1 MTRKSKREIERA
13 IEGVETEEGGQGR
26 MLVAHRDPR
35 TDELTDPDGEPVDA
49 GPDDVLLVIDEAV
62 VMRREQAEAQG
73 REIIG
78 PAESETNPDADL
90 VRVYWGRPT

>member
-13 IEGVETEEGGQGR
+13 IEGVESEGGGQGR

-35 TDELTDPDGEPVDA
+35 TDDLTDRDGEPIDA

-62 VMRREQAEAQG
+62 VMRREKAEAQG
-73 REIIG
+73 REILG
-78 PAESETNPDADL
+78 PVESETNPDADL
-90 VRVYWGRPT
+90 VRVYWGRPK